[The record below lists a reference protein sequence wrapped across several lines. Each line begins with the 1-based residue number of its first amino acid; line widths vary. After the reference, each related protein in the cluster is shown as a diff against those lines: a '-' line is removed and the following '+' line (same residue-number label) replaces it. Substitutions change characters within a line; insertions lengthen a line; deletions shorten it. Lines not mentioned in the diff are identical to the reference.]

1 MKIFLT
7 GGTGFIGSHFINDAH
22 KDGHEMVVL
31 KRISSQPRIEISK
44 DPVWI
49 TGQLDRNFKREFD
62 GCDVLVHLAAHSTNE
77 PYDTLEN
84 CLYWNLTA
92 SLKLIRQAIAS
103 GVNKFVIA
111 GSCFEY
117 GQSGERYDYI
127 PTDAPLEPTS
137 SYSVSKAA
145 ATLALR
151 QLCIEYSIQLQFLRI
166 FQVFG
171 EGENKN
177 RLWPSLRKAALAGED
192 FPMTKGEQIR
202 DFIPVSDVSKKFVG
216 ALSFTDIEPGLPKT
230 VNVGSGNPQT
240 ILNFSEFW
248 WKKWKAK
255 GKLLPGA
262 LPYRDNEVMRFVP
275 YL

>member
-7 GGTGFIGSHFINDAH
+7 GGTGFIGSHFINDVHRA
-22 KDGHEMVVL
+22 GHEIVAL
-31 KRISSQPRIEISK
+31 KRPGSQSRIELSK
-44 DPVWI
+44 NPVWI
-49 TGQLDRNFKREFD
+49 NGQLDKYFTREFD

-92 SLKLIRQAIAS
+92 SLKLFRQAIAN
-103 GVNKFVIA
+103 GINKFVVA

-117 GQSGERYDYI
+117 GQAGERYDYI
-127 PTDAPLEPTS
+127 PVDAALEPTS

-145 ATLALR
+145 ATLALG
-151 QLCIEYSIQLQFLRI
+151 QLCIESSIQLQFLRI

-177 RLWPSLRKAALAGED
+177 RLWPSLRKAALAGMD

-202 DFIPVSDVSKKFVG
+202 DFIPVNAVTKQFVN
-216 ALSFTDIEPGLPKT
+216 ALSFADVNPGQPKIS
-230 VNVGSGNPQT
+230 NVGSGNPQT
-240 ILNFSEFW
+240 ILEFSEFW
-248 WKKWKAK
+248 WKKWEAK
-255 GKLLPGA
+255 GKLLPGSI
-262 LPYRDNEVMRFVP
+262 PYRNNEVMRFVP
-275 YL
+275 NI

>member
-7 GGTGFIGSHFINDAH
+7 GGTGFIGSHFINEAH
-22 KDGHEMVVL
+22 NDGHEIVAL
-31 KRISSQPRIEISK
+31 KRESSQPRIAISK
-44 DPVWI
+44 DPAWI
-49 TGQLDRNFKREFD
+49 TGQLDKNLTREFD
-62 GCDVLVHLAAHSTNE
+62 GCDVLVHFAAHSANE

-84 CLYWNLTA
+84 CLHWNLTA
-92 SLKLIRQAIAS
+92 SIKLIRQAIAS
-103 GVNKFVIA
+103 GIKKFLIA
-111 GSCFEY
+111 GSCVEY
-117 GQSGERYDYI
+117 GQSGERFDFI

-137 SYSVSKAA
+137 SYSTSKAA

-151 QLCIEYSIQLQFLRI
+151 QLCIESNLQLQILRI

-171 EGENKN
+171 AGENKN
-177 RLWPSLRKAALAGED
+177 RLWPSLRKAAMAGKD
-192 FPMTKGEQIR
+192 FPMTEGEQIR
-202 DFIPVSDVSKKFVG
+202 DFVPVSTVAKKFID
-216 ALSFTDIEPGLPKT
+216 ALSFTDVRPGQPEIS
-230 VNVGSGNPQT
+230 NVGSGNPQT